1 MIVNMAMLNIEK
13 LNVFYGNVQALWDV
27 CMDVEEGEIVAL
39 LGANGAGKSTLL
51 NAITGIVTPTSGTVS
66 YLGADITASPR
77 EKIIEKGISYLPEG
91 GRLFPDMTI
100 RENLEMGAYL
110 KPNWKHKKVVM
121 ERIFELLPKL
131 RERQK
136 QFARTMSGGERQML
150 AMGRAL
156 MSEPKLVL
164 FDELSYGLAPIIVQ
178 EMFRIV
184 QMLRDEGITVMLVEQ
199 NVHQSLEIASRAYVL
214 ENGRIA
220 LSGESKEL
228 LENDY
233 VKKAYLGM

>member
-1 MIVNMAMLNIEK
+1 MSMLKIEN
-13 LNVFYGNVQALWDV
+13 LNCSYGNVQALWDV
-27 CMDVEEGEIVAL
+27 CLDIEEGEIVAL
-39 LGANGAGKSTLL
+39 LGANGAGKTTLL
-51 NAITGIVTPTSGTVS
+51 NAITGIVTPTSGSVS
-66 YLGADITASPR
+66 YMGQDITAIPR
-77 EKIIEKGISYLPEG
+77 EKVIEKGISYLPEG

-110 KPNWKHKKVVM
+110 RPNWKRKKVVM
-121 ERIFELLPKL
+121 ERIFDLLPKL

-136 QFARTMSGGERQML
+136 QLARTMSGGERQML

-164 FDELSYGLAPIIVQ
+164 FDELSYGLAPIIVD

-184 QMLRDEGITVMLVEQ
+184 QMLRDDGITVMLVEQ
-199 NVHQSLEIASRAYVL
+199 NVHQSLEIATRAYVL
-214 ENGRIA
+214 ENGRVA
-220 LSGESKEL
+220 LSGDSADL

>member
-1 MIVNMAMLNIEK
+1 
-13 LNVFYGNVQALWDV
+13 
-27 CMDVEEGEIVAL
+27 
-39 LGANGAGKSTLL
+39 
-51 NAITGIVTPTSGTVS
+51 
-66 YLGADITASPR
+66 
-77 EKIIEKGISYLPEG
+77 
-91 GRLFPDMTI
+91 
-100 RENLEMGAYL
+100 
-110 KPNWKHKKVVM
+110 
-121 ERIFELLPKL
+121 
-131 RERQK
+131 
-136 QFARTMSGGERQML
+136 
-150 AMGRAL
+150 
-156 MSEPKLVL
+156 L

>member
-1 MIVNMAMLNIEK
+1 MLNIEN
-13 LNVFYGNVQALWDV
+13 LNCFYGNAQALCDV
-27 CMDVEEGEIVAL
+27 EMNVEEGEIVAL
-39 LGANGAGKSTLL
+39 LGANGAGKTTLL
-51 NAITGIVTPTSGTVS
+51 NAITGLVTPTSGEIKFMGESLNSLPSSRVI
-66 YLGADITASPR
+66 D
-77 EKIIEKGISYLPEG
+77 KGISYLPEG

-100 RENLEMGAYL
+100 RENLELGAY
-110 KPNWKHKKVVM
+110 KMKNWRNRHRVIENV
-121 ERIFELLPKL
+121 FELFPKL

-156 MSEPKLVL
+156 MSEPKLCL
-164 FDELSYGLAPIIVQ
+164 FDELSYGLAPIIVT
-178 EMFRIV
+178 EVFRIV
-184 QMLRDEGITVMLVEQ
+184 KMLAEQGITVLLVEQ

-214 ENGRIA
+214 ENGHIA
-220 LSGESKEL
+220 LSGASKSL

>member
-1 MIVNMAMLNIEK
+1 MAMLKIEN
-13 LNVFYGNVQALWDV
+13 LNCFYGNVQALWDV
-27 CMDVEEGEIVAL
+27 CLEVEEGEIIAL

-51 NAITGIVTPTSGTVS
+51 NALTGIVKPTSGTIT
-66 YLGADITASPR
+66 YMDEDITGIKR
-77 EKIIEKGISYLPEG
+77 DRIIEKGISYLPEG

-110 KPNWKHKKVVM
+110 KPNWKGKKVVM
-121 ERIFELLPKL
+121 EKIFELLPKL

-156 MSEPKLVL
+156 MSEPKLIL
-164 FDELSYGLAPIIVQ
+164 FDELSYGLAPIIVT

-184 QMLRDEGITVMLVEQ
+184 QMLRDQGITVLLVEQ
-199 NVHQSLEIASRAYVL
+199 NVHQSLEIATRAYVL
-214 ENGRIA
+214 ENGRVA
-220 LSGESKEL
+220 LSGNSADL

>member
-1 MIVNMAMLNIEK
+1 MLKIEN
-13 LNVFYGNVQALWDV
+13 LNCFYGNVQALWDV
-27 CMDVEEGEIVAL
+27 CLEVEEGEIIAL

-51 NAITGIVTPTSGTVS
+51 NALTGIVKPTSGTIT
-66 YLGADITASPR
+66 YMDEDITGIKR
-77 EKIIEKGISYLPEG
+77 DRIIEKGISYLPEG

-110 KPNWKHKKVVM
+110 KPNWKGKKVVM
-121 ERIFELLPKL
+121 EKIFELLPKL

-156 MSEPKLVL
+156 MSEPKLIL
-164 FDELSYGLAPIIVQ
+164 FDELSYGLAPIIVT

-184 QMLRDEGITVMLVEQ
+184 QMLRDQGITVLLVEQ
-199 NVHQSLEIASRAYVL
+199 NVHQSLEIATRAYVL
-214 ENGRIA
+214 ENGRVA
-220 LSGESKEL
+220 LSGNSADL

>member
-1 MIVNMAMLNIEK
+1 MAMLKIEN
-13 LNVFYGNVQALWDV
+13 LNCFYGNVQALWDV
-27 CMDVEEGEIVAL
+27 NIDVEEGEIVAL

-51 NAITGIVTPTSGTVS
+51 NAMTGIIKPTSGVVT
-66 YLGADITASPR
+66 YMGENITALQR
-77 EKIIEKGISYLPEG
+77 DRIIEKGISYLPEG
-91 GRLFPDMTI
+91 GRLFPEMTI
-100 RENLEMGAYL
+100 RENLELGAYL
-110 KPNWKHKKVVM
+110 RPNWKKKKVVM
-121 ERIFELLPKL
+121 ERIFKLLPKL

-136 QFARTMSGGERQML
+136 QLARTMSGGERQML

-164 FDELSYGLAPIIVQ
+164 FDELSYGLAPIIVT

-184 QMLRDEGITVMLVEQ
+184 QMLQEQGITVLLVEQ

-214 ENGRIA
+214 ENGRVA
-220 LSGESKEL
+220 LSGNSADL